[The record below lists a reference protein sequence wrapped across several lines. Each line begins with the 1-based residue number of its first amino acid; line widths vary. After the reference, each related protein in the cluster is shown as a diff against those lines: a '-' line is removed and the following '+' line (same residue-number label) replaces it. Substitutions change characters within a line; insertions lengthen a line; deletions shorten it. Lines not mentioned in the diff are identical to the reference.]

1 MILPCFNNPL
11 TEINRSFK
19 IAESCILV
27 IFGAT
32 GDLTARKL
40 IPALYNL
47 AREGQLPGHFAC
59 VGFARRSKTH
69 EQFRDEMLQAIQQF
83 SRSKPNDCKLWEIF
97 KEQIFYLQSDF
108 DEDQGYKKLNELL
121 QKLDLQLGTK
131 GNRVYYLS
139 VQPVIL
145 QQL

>member
-1 MILPCFNNPL
+1 MTSTSSFMNPL
-11 TEINRSFK
+11 TEANRSFK

-69 EQFRDEMLQAIQQF
+69 DQFRDEMLEAVNRF
-83 SRSKPNDCKLWEIF
+83 SRSKPVDPQLWKTF
-97 KEQIFYLQSDF
+97 REQLFYVQSDF
-108 DEDQGYKKLNELL
+108 DQDEGYEELN
-121 QKLDLQLGTK
+121 
-131 GNRVYYLS
+131 R
-139 VQPVIL
+139 
-145 QQL
+145 